1 MTHSTVTTEHANAGS
16 LNVVYHTIDI
26 TSLDSAGTEQYDA
39 ASETGLSGANVQG
52 VGVRGTETNT
62 HLVRWDH
69 TAEEFHVQDV
79 ADGTDTANN
88 TDVGEVVL
96 AVVGV

>member
-1 MTHSTVTTEHANAGS
+1 MTHSTVTTDEENAGS
-16 LNVVYHTIDI
+16 LDVVYHTINI

-39 ASETGLSGANVQG
+39 ASETGLSGADIRG
-52 VGVRGTETNT
+52 VSVRGTETNT

-88 TDVGEVVL
+88 TNVGEVVL
-96 AVVGV
+96 EVVGA